1 MVSRRL
7 IVSAAGAAVALAVT
21 PAALGQGVLPSV
33 RLQTAIGTGPHL
45 FGDQMEARLDVLVD
59 RSRTDVGSVR
69 VDTNFFPYKRLGTP
83 RRASVRDGDTQRIT
97 YSYRLECVTVQCFPG
112 LTKQQF
118 KVSFPYAVV
127 RYRELNGGRRGLAVK
142 WPTFR
147 LLSRLPP
154 LTAAQLRL
162 QAPITTGFSP
172 AAAMF
177 APVAVPAAT
186 YRMSPVLLAVL
197 LLAGALLALAAGA
210 VVGWPVLQ
218 HLRSTTQGPEGPTLT
233 SLERA
238 LERVEESANAAGRG
252 DREALAWLARE
263 LTGAGRPDDARQA
276 RRLAWS
282 EHEPTTDD
290 SIALVRRVRDG
301 LGAQA

>member
-1 MVSRRL
+1 L
-7 IVSAAGAAVALAVT
+7 ALASAATAAA
-21 PAALGQGVLPSV
+21 
-33 RLQTAIGTGPHL
+33 QTAESFIPSIRMQTSVGTGPHL
-45 FGDQMEARLDVLVD
+45 FGDQLDARLDLFVD
-59 RSRTDVGSVR
+59 RRRTDMGSIR
-69 VDTNFFPYKRLGTP
+69 VDTNFFPYGRLGAP
-83 RRASVRDGDTQRIT
+83 RRTSVRDGDTQRIS

-112 LTKQQF
+112 LTRQQF
-118 KVSFPYAVV
+118 KVAFPYAVV
-127 RYRELNGGRRGLAVK
+127 RYRMQDGARRGLAVK

-147 LLSRLPP
+147 LISRLPP

-162 QAPITTGFSP
+162 QTPVTGGPSP
-172 AAAMF
+172 ASAMF

-197 LLAGALLALAAGA
+197 LLAGAALALAAGA
-210 VVGWPVLQ
+210 FVGRPVLA
-218 HLRSTTQGPEGPTLT
+218 HIRSTTQAAEGPTLT

-252 DREALAWLARE
+252 DREALALLARE
-263 LTGAGRPDDARQA
+263 LGRAGRPDDARQA

-282 EHEPTTDD
+282 EHEPTADD

-301 LGAQA
+301 LGARA

>member
-7 IVSAAGAAVALAVT
+7 VVSAAAAAVALAVT
-21 PAALGQGVLPSV
+21 PAALGQGVIPSV

-45 FGDQMEARLDVLVD
+45 FGDQTEARLDVFVD
-59 RSRTDVGSVR
+59 RTRTDVGSVR
-69 VDTNFFPYKRLGTP
+69 VDTNFFPYKRLGAP
-83 RRASVRDGDTQRIT
+83 RRTSVRDGHTQRIS
-97 YSYRLECVTVQCFPG
+97 YSYRLECVTIQCFPG
-112 LTKQQF
+112 LTTQQF

-127 RYRELNGGRRGLAVK
+127 RYREQNGARRGLAVK

-162 QAPITTGFSP
+162 QAPITTGLSP
-172 AAAMF
+172 AAMF

-210 VVGWPVLQ
+210 VIGRPVLE
-218 HLRSTTQGPEGPTLT
+218 HLRSTTQALEGPTLT

-263 LTGAGRPDDARQA
+263 LARADRPDDARQA

-282 EHEPTTDD
+282 EHEPTADD
-290 SIALVRRVRDG
+290 SIALVRRVGDG